1 MRARMEIVIPT
12 ATSIPMY
19 QVRTALAAAFI
30 FLAASTGLHA
40 QSQSKDLTWDRSAAI
55 KSVDRA
61 QVMESLKPLYEMAR
75 SGKDATLITAL
86 SGIAK
91 NQDMPDPTRDY
102 LLYKF
107 TLGLGD
113 LDAGAV
119 SPKVIEWLS
128 RYEPA
133 TWVAHDHH
141 PRMAVP
147 IFNVRAAA
155 QGVNNG
161 WERQKAER
169 FARQVLSEQPERFIS
184 EYLAAG
190 AAGKRGF
197 IDAIDGIAPEQSAEL
212 SRAALEKLTS
222 LPGLTHVATR
232 AAMEAGDIKLLKSA
246 IDLGEGP
253 GLTRA
258 LREAAAEFTA
268 DETAELLKYTMQTES
283 SGKAALAMALLAPGA
298 LDQPAVQNLM
308 FDALSSKSLG
318 ASAALVLGS
327 STNPVIQS
335 RLEQVASAGEG
346 LQKQRAQMAVSFEP
360 AGRVD

>member
-1 MRARMEIVIPT
+1 MGVVIPT
-12 ATSIPMY
+12 AASIPMS
-19 QVRTALAAAFI
+19 QLRTVFAAAFI
-30 FLAASTGLHA
+30 CFAASTGLYA
-40 QSQSKDLTWDRSAAI
+40 QLQPKEMTWDRSAAI

-75 SGKDATLITAL
+75 SGEDATLITAL
-86 SGIAK
+86 SGIAS
-91 NQDMPDPTRDY
+91 NQGMPDPTRDY

-119 SPKVIEWLS
+119 GPKVIEWLS
-128 RYEPA
+128 GYEPA

-147 IFNVRAAA
+147 LFNVRAAA
-155 QGVNNG
+155 RGVNNG
-161 WERQKAER
+161 WERQKGER
-169 FARQVLSEQPERFIS
+169 YASELLGDQPERFIS
-184 EYLAAG
+184 EYLAASV
-190 AAGKRGF
+190 AGKRGF

-212 SRAALEKLTS
+212 GRSALQKLDS
-222 LPGLTHVATR
+222 SPALMHVATR
-232 AAMEAGDIKLLKSA
+232 AAMKAGDFKMLQRA
-246 IDLGEGP
+246 IALGEGP

-268 DETAELLKYTMQTES
+268 DETAELLKYTLQTES
-283 SGKAALAMALLAPGA
+283 SGKASLAMALLGPGV
-298 LDQPAVQNLM
+298 LDQPAVQSLL
-308 FDALSSKSLG
+308 FDALNSKSLG

-335 RLEQVASAGEG
+335 RLQQVASTGEG